1 MSDLVG
7 NPEDRFS
14 CVAAHIVLNTPD
26 SLYPRHLCRRVYS
39 FRFSVRLF
47 VHSFVSSFLR
57 SLFRNVRRIFWLK
70 FL

>member
-39 FRFSVRLF
+39 FRFSVRPF
-47 VHSFVSSFLR
+47 VCSFIR
-57 SLFRNVRRIFWLK
+57 SLVRFFVRNSGTFVEF
-70 FL
+70 FG